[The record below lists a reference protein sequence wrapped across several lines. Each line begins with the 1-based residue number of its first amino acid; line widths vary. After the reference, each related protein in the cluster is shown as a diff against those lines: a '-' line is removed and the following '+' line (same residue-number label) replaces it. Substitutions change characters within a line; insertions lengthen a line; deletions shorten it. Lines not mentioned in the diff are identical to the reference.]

1 MGDMV
6 FEGAPGIAI
15 RLDGTLLRVM
25 LDRPDKQN
33 ALTDESVGAFIRTLE
48 ALHTDLGDDVVRAV
62 LVTGAGENFCG
73 GFDIVARNAP
83 RDTKPVTAS
92 IQRRLPVTAHRLI
105 PLVLSTQ
112 VPIVAA
118 VRGWTVGIGMH
129 LALAADFCIAAEDAR
144 FWEPFLTRGFTP
156 DSGATWMLPRLVGVA
171 RAKELLMLGRR
182 ISGGEA
188 AAMGLIHRAVP
199 ADEVEPTAEALARE
213 LAAGPTVALGL
224 TKWLIHTGSGLDID
238 RHLANEAFAM
248 ELSSRSPDFR
258 EGMAAMKERR
268 APEFGGR

>member
-1 MGDMV
+1 MGDTA
-6 FEGAPGIAI
+6 FTGAPGLDV
-15 RLDGTLLRVM
+15 RLDGTLLRIT

-33 ALTDESVGAFIRTLE
+33 ALTDESVGALVRTLE

-62 LVTGAGENFCG
+62 LLSGAGENFCG
-73 GFDIVARNAP
+73 GFDILARNAP
-83 RDTKPVTAS
+83 RDTKPITGS

-105 PLVLSTQ
+105 PLVLATQ

-129 LALAADFCIAAEDAR
+129 LALAADFCVAADDAR

-156 DSGATWMLPRLVGVA
+156 DSGATWLIPRIVGVA

-182 ISGGEA
+182 ISGEEA
-188 AAMGLIHRAVP
+188 AAMGLVHRAVP
-199 ADEVEPTAEALARE
+199 GGEVEATAEALARE
-213 LAAGPTVALGL
+213 LASGPTVALGL
-224 TKWLIHTGSGLDID
+224 TKWLIHAGGGLDLE
-238 RHLANEAFAM
+238 RHLHNEALAM

-258 EGMAAMKERR
+258 EGMSALREKRG
-268 APEFGGR
+268 PEFGGR